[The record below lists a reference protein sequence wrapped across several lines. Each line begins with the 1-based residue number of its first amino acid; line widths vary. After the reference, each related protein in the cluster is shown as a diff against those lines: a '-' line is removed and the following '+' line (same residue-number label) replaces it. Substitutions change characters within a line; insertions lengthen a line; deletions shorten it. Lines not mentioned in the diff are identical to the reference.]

1 MKIKSKIEN
10 LVNTFIADPE
20 NAQKEY
26 EKIVKSWNNLDIKNF
41 WRLVASQNEQIEP
54 IYNTAT
60 AFLDYLI
67 ENKVVTPQKIVTEF
81 KDFYDIEGYNT
92 DIGLVSFTE
101 TYLANTFYSTDINM
115 QVDPELFE
123 EVKQAETTWYWRHI
137 LKWESQNTIC
147 CNDLFVKIVDCL

>member
-1 MKIKSKIEN
+1 MKIKTKIEK
-10 LVNTFIADPE
+10 LANTFIADPD

-26 EKIVKSWNNLDIKNF
+26 EKRVKSWNSLDIKNF
-41 WRLVASQNEQIEP
+41 WRLVASQNEQFKP

-101 TYLANTFYSTDINM
+101 TYLANTFNSTDI
-115 QVDPELFE
+115 DPAESELLE
-123 EVKQAETTWYWRHI
+123 EIKQAETHWYWQHI
-137 LKWESQNTIC
+137 LKWESQNAIC
-147 CNDLFVKIVDCL
+147 RNDFFVKIVDCL